1 MWRNFLS
8 PPNTVRVAISGREKT
23 TALVRPIL
31 FDVRTTPNGYGEV
44 RRRRR
49 RRRRRRNIEA
59 DEDWQRTE
67 GSLR

>member
-1 MWRNFLS
+1 MAELFVVC
-8 PPNTVRVAISGREKT
+8 NTVRVTISGRETT
-23 TALVRPIL
+23 TALVWPIL

-49 RRRRRRNIEA
+49 RNIEA